1 MKSPGPW
8 SCTITTKDKRWSL
21 KPLENLEIQ
30 EYGSSQNKIPIDSV
44 DFDFKLNIVQSKN
57 VINFLK
63 NKPNT
68 SVTISE
74 SNKTMKLIKDIFT

>member
-1 MKSPGPW
+1 MKVYGKDRPW

-30 EYGSSQNKIPIDSV
+30 EYGSRFQNKIPIDSV
-44 DFDFKLNIVQSKN
+44 DFDFKPGLLVQSKN

-63 NKPNT
+63 IN
-68 SVTISE
+68 
-74 SNKTMKLIKDIFT
+74 LIHQ